1 VVHLKNPLG
10 FYAISFKG
18 QEIENGIDTVVLVDY
33 HPKKRKEISYERYK
47 KPRAFIK

>member
-1 VVHLKNPLG
+1 MVHPKNPFG
-10 FYAISFKG
+10 FYTMTFKG
-18 QEIENGIDTVVLVDY
+18 QEIEHEIDTVVLVNY

>member
-33 HPKKRKEISYERYK
+33 HPREKNFSAINNTVLTTR
-47 KPRAFIK
+47 